1 MMRAPR
7 LRIVPAIAIVV
18 TLATVAG
25 VRETRADVAL
35 DHARALQSVFQ
46 RVSEEAMPSVV
57 QILVRYESDHAR
69 RAGRRAEPRLRNQ
82 GSGFFV
88 EADGVILTNAHVV
101 QGTDEVT
108 VRLHDGREIEGIV
121 IGVRENVDLALVRVA
136 VEGQPVRWADG
147 ASIRPGSIVFS
158 MGSPYG
164 NQSSVSQGIVSGL
177 GRSGPFGD
185 DVTYIQTDA
194 AINSGNSG
202 GPLLDL
208 EGRVVGVSTWI
219 YAPSGMSRGV
229 GFALPGDLAREVSA
243 TLLAQARSPALAD
256 HDRDP
261 VWMGILP
268 ADRDGR
274 GTGLALAHV
283 FEDSPAS
290 RAGLRSGDRVV
301 RIEGSVV
308 SSRAVIDAVLDA
320 RVVGDSL
327 RVEVSDGRTATVR
340 VEPRPTHLP
349 HAVRSVA
356 PPPSRDPDDVLDAVA
371 DALGGRACSGACGNR
386 VLDCWGCSGAL
397 ADRALARD
405 LARRGIGP
413 DEIAR
418 RLAPAV
424 TITVWADYTDPD
436 GRAALRLADRLDD
449 RFGPLVRVI
458 RRHFPE
464 NVLVPPDRWR
474 DTINALEL
482 ARTHGQ
488 YEAAHLWLLTESGL
502 TWIERLEQM
511 PLRLGI
517 DAEDYWLG
525 IHENRHRAVIRHD
538 LAVAP
543 AEFAVTE
550 QPTLD
555 VNGRLFRGPFT
566 ADELAAYVGRAV
578 LAAAR

>member
-1 MMRAPR
+1 MTRAPR
-7 LRIVPAIAIVV
+7 LRIGLAVAAA
-18 TLATVAG
+18 LATVVA
-25 VRETRADVAL
+25 VDPVRADAAL
-35 DHARALQSVFQ
+35 DHARALETVFQ
-46 RVSEEAMPSVV
+46 RVSEAALPSVV
-57 QILVRYESDHAR
+57 QILVRHEAEDDR

-88 EADGVILTNAHVV
+88 EADGIVLTNAHVV
-101 QGTDEVT
+101 QGTDAVT
-108 VRLHDGREIEGIV
+108 VRLHDDREVEGIV
-121 IGVRENVDLALVRVA
+121 IGVRENVDLALVRVP
-136 VEGQPVRWADG
+136 VEGTPLPWADG
-147 ASIRPGSIVFS
+147 ASVRPGSIVFS
-158 MGSPYG
+158 VGNPYG

-208 EGRVVGVSTWI
+208 DGRVVGVSTWI

-256 HDRDP
+256 RDRDP

-268 ADRDGR
+268 AERDGR
-274 GTGLALAHV
+274 GDGLALAHV
-283 FEDSPAS
+283 FDDSPAA
-290 RAGLRSGDRVV
+290 RAGLRAGDRLV
-301 RIEGSVV
+301 RLEGSVV

-320 RVVGDSL
+320 RVIGDSVA
-327 RVEVSDGRTATVR
+327 VEVLGGRTATIV
-340 VEPRPTHLP
+340 VEPRPTRLP
-349 HAVRSVA
+349 QAVRSVS
-356 PPPSRDPDDVLDAVA
+356 PPPSRDPDAVLDAVA
-371 DALGGRACSGACGNR
+371 RALGGRPCSGACGHR

-405 LARRGIGP
+405 LARRGLGP
-413 DEIAR
+413 EEIAR

-424 TITVWADYTDPD
+424 ILTVWADYTDPD
-436 GRAALRLADRLDD
+436 GRAALRLADHLDD

-474 DTINALEL
+474 DTINALEV
-482 ARTHGQ
+482 ARAHGQ
-488 YEAAHLWLLTESGL
+488 YEAAHLWLITESGL

-517 DAEDYWLG
+517 DAEDFWLG

-543 AEFAVTE
+543 GEFAVSE

-566 ADELAAYVGRAV
+566 SDELAAYVGRAV